1 MSVPLALPATK
12 PNGSNEKANLR
23 VGLFLSCASMA
34 TEESTAEHGVIAS
47 LSPGLLM
54 LVVFVEGF
62 SSLGAEVL
70 ALRRLVPHLGSTI
83 TVTAPTI
90 GLFLLALAL
99 GYQAGGKLAS
109 GYLEKIQRN
118 FLLAAVLILVGLS
131 RVGVAG
137 IFEHVRPDWLA
148 YLVFVGLVLCPIAYL
163 LGQTVPI
170 LTNLLRH
177 ERVGARSGMALYWS
191 TLGSFVGSI
200 GLSLIVM
207 QWLGVPSAVL
217 ICGCLLLLVVP
228 FLPTSGPSW
237 QRYGSVAACA
247 AVGAFLNLAVPAT
260 TETAYASYRI
270 DPVTVTGMIEPQ
282 VLRSNNSAASLID
295 QSNPPHYARYVDRLR
310 QLFIDELGYRDKH
323 FLVLGAGG
331 FTLSHLEPL
340 NRYTYIDIDA
350 AIKPLAEEE
359 FLKQAIRGEFIDAD
373 ARGYLVESIRRRDA
387 YDVVVVDVFT
397 ALNNVPSHLATR
409 EFWQDTR
416 QVLAADGLMAAN
428 LILDSRLATEY
439 AQNMLA
445 TIQAAYGRC
454 AVEVL
459 FRDRPLSNVLVQCY
473 KHGENSGVMIY
484 TDERN
489 RADVDA
495 ARSQQTV
502 R

>member
-1 MSVPLALPATK
+1 MTT
-12 PNGSNEKANLR
+12 E
-23 VGLFLSCASMA
+23 A
-34 TEESTAEHGVIAS
+34 TEKISVSAS

-62 SSLGAEVL
+62 SSLGAEIL

-109 GYLEKIQRN
+109 DYLQKVRTN
-118 FLLAAVLILVGLS
+118 FLLAAALILVGLS
-131 RVGVAG
+131 RLGVAG
-137 IFEHVRPDWLA
+137 LFEHVRPDGLA
-148 YLVFVGLVLCPIAYL
+148 YLLFVGGVVCPVAYL

-177 ERVGARSGMALYWS
+177 ERVGARSGTALFWS
-191 TLGSFVGSI
+191 TLGSFAGAV

-207 QWLGVPSAVL
+207 QWFGVPSAVL
-217 ICGCLLLLVVP
+217 ICGGLLLFVVP
-228 FLPTSGPSW
+228 FLPARGPAW
-237 QRYGSVAACA
+237 QRHGGVAACV
-247 AVGAFLNLAVPAT
+247 AVGAFLNLAAPAM

-270 DPVTVTGMIEPQ
+270 EPESVVGRGELR
-282 VLRSNNSAASLID
+282 VLWSNNSAASMVD
-295 QSNPPHYARYVDRLR
+295 EGNPPRYARYVDRMR
-310 QLFIDELGYRDKH
+310 QLFIDELGYRGKH

-331 FTLSHLEPL
+331 FTLSHLEPH

-350 AIKPLAEEE
+350 AIRPLAEAR
-359 FLKQAIRGEFIDAD
+359 FLKQAIRGEFIAAD
-373 ARGYLVESIRRRDA
+373 ARGYLVEAIRRQDA

-416 QVLAADGLMAAN
+416 QVLAADGLMVAN
-428 LILDSRLATEY
+428 LILDSRLATAY

-459 FRDRPLSNVLVQCY
+459 FRDRPLSNVLVQCH
-473 KHGENSGVMIY
+473 KHGANGAAMIY

-495 ARSQQTV
+495 AGAQ
-502 R
+502 